1 MKKHLSLICK
11 VFLTIAL
18 ISSIFLLVACQ
29 QEPEIQDKELGS
41 ILGHVFYSNGE
52 DHSGIVLTLDKTDG
66 LMAIT
71 QSDGSR
77 AIVSMAVSNEDGS
90 FAFYNLEPGTYT
102 IYASSNDSVEK
113 AVSTNVVVSGK
124 DIVTAA
130 DLLLTATGSLSGNV
144 ILDESKTGNIGFL
157 VFLAGTSYMAVTD
170 DSGYYCISNV
180 PAGENYQL
188 IVSKGGYISS
198 NVVSCSVTAHAK
210 TSMSE
215 IALLSDDILSGSRSL
230 VWKGSLAEAPAAPK
244 LFWAYFNTTDG
255 CSYLYDGT
263 QWSLLAAKGDKGEQ
277 GLQGETGANGTNG
290 VSIIW
295 RGSFADASE
304 ITDAVILNV
313 YFNTTDGCSYIY
325 DGTKWTYL
333 AVKGATGETG
343 AQGSQGEPGVQG
355 PQGEAGADGANG
367 VSIAWIGEYAD
378 ASEIKNAAALNA
390 YFNTTDGC
398 SYIYDGS
405 TWKPLALKGA
415 TGEQGPQGE
424 TGQTGAQ
431 GPQGETGATG
441 AAGENG
447 ISIVWRG
454 NFADASEIENVAILN
469 VYFNTTDGC
478 SYIYDGTKWTLLAA
492 KGATGETGS
501 QGPQGETG
509 ATGTSIT
516 WKGSFAT
523 APSEPGLYWA
533 YFNTDDGCSY
543 IFDGTDWTLL
553 AAKGATGET
562 GSQGPQG
569 ETGATGASGANGV
582 SIIWRGSFAD
592 ASEIENA
599 VALNAYFNTTDG
611 CSYIYDGTKWTLLA
625 AKGATGETGSQG
637 PQGETGATGT
647 SITWKGSFATAPSEP
662 GLYWAYFNT
671 DDGCSYIFD
680 GTDWTLLAAKGATG
694 ETGSQGPQGETG
706 ATGASG
712 ANGVSIIWRGSFA
725 DASEIENAVAL
736 NAYFNT
742 TDGCSYIYDGTN
754 WTLLAAKGATGAQG
768 ENGHTLIKDEA
779 VAPTCTQTGLTEGYH
794 CALCGEVIIAQE
806 TVPVVAHTWGDG
818 VVTTAVQETTD
829 GVMTY
834 TCTVC
839 GATKEEAIHCTGGDW
854 KFRQVNGNPE
864 KYKTC
869 ADCGEEICEAAT
881 YDEMFY
887 IQGTVLYPQY
897 DSALDKTAIITG
909 DWIIPSS
916 IGESTINVVILYNQ
930 DELTGLTPPDTVTY
944 IGIENCPNLRYL
956 YIPASVSLDAYTL
969 QMIMAGCASD
979 VVIEIS
985 PDHENFKIVDGMLL
999 SKDGKSFI
1007 SPLGLSGSVTI
1018 PDGVTTIEENA
1029 FYYNQIVTEVI
1040 LPESVTTIGDSA
1052 FSGPSIARVNIPD
1065 GVTTI
1070 GDEAFYGSSVTE
1082 ITIPAS
1088 VTMLGD
1094 YVFSSCE
1101 NLRTVSLLLS
1111 LESIGSQMFYGC
1123 TSLESIT
1130 IPSSVT
1136 SIGEYAFSQCTSLE
1150 SITLPSSLER
1160 IEDYAF
1166 EYCSGLKSIS
1176 IPASVTYIGD
1186 GAFSRCAGLYV
1197 EVDSANE
1204 YYLSDNGA
1212 LYNKDRTELLLDQV
1226 TSGDVVISSSV
1237 TSIGYAA
1244 FAGNSGI
1251 TSLSIPNTVTSIG
1264 YSAFADCENL
1274 TEVTIAINGNLIAN
1288 GAFYGTSAHVTI
1300 ETGSKGI
1307 TYGLFNGCDATG
1319 ITIPET
1325 VTYISGYAFANMT
1338 AAITITLPASLSSV
1352 ETFAFI
1358 ACGCDIVFAS
1368 GTTNIPHNVLYR
1380 SDIRHITIPV
1390 SITSLYKSSFESCY
1404 LTDIT
1409 YEGTQEQWAAVTK
1422 ESGWEDC
1429 LSSSSVIHCT
1439 DGDVTN

>member
-1 MKKHLSLICK
+1 M
-11 VFLTIAL
+11 
-18 ISSIFLLVACQ
+18 
-29 QEPEIQDKELGS
+29 
-41 ILGHVFYSNGE
+41 
-52 DHSGIVLTLDKTDG
+52 
-66 LMAIT
+66 
-71 QSDGSR
+71 
-77 AIVSMAVSNEDGS
+77 
-90 FAFYNLEPGTYT
+90 
-102 IYASSNDSVEK
+102 
-113 AVSTNVVVSGK
+113 
-124 DIVTAA
+124 
-130 DLLLTATGSLSGNV
+130 
-144 ILDESKTGNIGFL
+144 
-157 VFLAGTSYMAVTD
+157 
-170 DSGYYCISNV
+170 
-180 PAGENYQL
+180 
-188 IVSKGGYISS
+188 
-198 NVVSCSVTAHAK
+198 
-210 TSMSE
+210 
-215 IALLSDDILSGSRSL
+215 
-230 VWKGSLAEAPAAPK
+230 
-244 LFWAYFNTTDG
+244 
-255 CSYLYDGT
+255 
-263 QWSLLAAKGDKGEQ
+263 
-277 GLQGETGANGTNG
+277 
-290 VSIIW
+290 
-295 RGSFADASE
+295 
-304 ITDAVILNV
+304 
-313 YFNTTDGCSYIY
+313 
-325 DGTKWTYL
+325 
-333 AVKGATGETG
+333 
-343 AQGSQGEPGVQG
+343 
-355 PQGEAGADGANG
+355 
-367 VSIAWIGEYAD
+367 
-378 ASEIKNAAALNA
+378 
-390 YFNTTDGC
+390 
-398 SYIYDGS
+398 
-405 TWKPLALKGA
+405 
-415 TGEQGPQGE
+415 
-424 TGQTGAQ
+424 
-431 GPQGETGATG
+431 
-441 AAGENG
+441 
-447 ISIVWRG
+447 
-454 NFADASEIENVAILN
+454 
-469 VYFNTTDGC
+469 
-478 SYIYDGTKWTLLAA
+478 
-492 KGATGETGS
+492 
-501 QGPQGETG
+501 
-509 ATGTSIT
+509 
-516 WKGSFAT
+516 
-523 APSEPGLYWA
+523 YWA

-553 AAKGATGET
+553 AAKGDKGDQGET
-562 GSQGPQG
+562 GATGAQGPQG
-569 ETGATGASGANGV
+569 ETGAAGA
-582 SIIWRGSFAD
+582 
-592 ASEIENA
+592 
-599 VALNAYFNTTDG
+599 
-611 CSYIYDGTKWTLLA
+611 
-625 AKGATGETGSQG
+625 
-637 PQGETGATGT
+637 
-647 SITWKGSFATAPSEP
+647 
-662 GLYWAYFNT
+662 
-671 DDGCSYIFD
+671 
-680 GTDWTLLAAKGATG
+680 
-694 ETGSQGPQGETG
+694 TG
-706 ATGASG
+706 ATGAAG
-712 ANGVSIIWRGSFA
+712 TDGISIIWLGSFA
-725 DASEIENAVAL
+725 IAPEDPTML

-806 TVPVVAHTWGDG
+806 VVPVVAHTWDDG

-839 GATKEEAIHCTGGDW
+839 GATKEESIHCTGGDW

-869 ADCGEEICEAAT
+869 ADCGEEICETAT

-930 DELTGLTPPDTVTY
+930 DELTGLTPPDTVTH
-944 IGIENCPNLRYL
+944 IGIESCPNLRYL

-979 VVIEIS
+979 VVIELS
-985 PDHENFKIVDGMLL
+985 PDQNYKIVNGMLL
-999 SKDGKSFI
+999 SKDGKTFI

-1052 FSGPSIARVNIPD
+1052 FSGPSITRVNIPD

-1176 IPASVTYIGD
+1176 IPASVTYIGN
-1186 GAFSRCAGLYV
+1186 GAFSGCTGLRV
-1197 EVDSANE
+1197 VVDSGNVN
-1204 YYLSDNGA
+1204 YLSDNGA

-1226 TSGDVVISSSV
+1226 TSGDVVISGSV

-1352 ETFAFI
+1352 DTFAFI

>member
-313 YFNTTDGCSYIY
+313 FFNTTDGCSYIY

-367 VSIAWIGEYAD
+367 VSITWIGEYAD

-390 YFNTTDGC
+390 YFNTKDGC

-533 YFNTDDGCSY
+533 YFNTNDGCSY

-553 AAKGATGET
+553 AAKGDKGDQGET
-562 GSQGPQG
+562 GATGAQGPQG
-569 ETGATGASGANGV
+569 ETGAAGATGATGAAGTDGI
-582 SIIWRGSFAD
+582 SIIWLGSFAIAPED
-592 ASEIENA
+592 PTM
-599 VALNAYFNTTDG
+599 LNAYFNTTDG

-637 PQGETGATGT
+637 PQGE
-647 SITWKGSFATAPSEP
+647 S
-662 GLYWAYFNT
+662 
-671 DDGCSYIFD
+671 
-680 GTDWTLLAAKGATG
+680 G
-694 ETGSQGPQGETG
+694 ED
-706 ATGASG
+706 
-712 ANGVSIIWRGSFA
+712 GVSIIWLGEYA
-725 DASEIENAVAL
+725 DASEIENATVL

-742 TDGCSYIYDGTN
+742 TDGCSYIYDGTK
-754 WTLLAAKGATGAQG
+754 WTLLAAKGATGPQG

-806 TVPVVAHTWGDG
+806 VVPVVAHTWDDG
-818 VVTTAVQETTD
+818 VITTAAQESTD
-829 GVMTY
+829 GIRTY

-839 GATKEEAIHCTGGDW
+839 GATKEKVIHSTGGTW
-854 KFRQVNGNPE
+854 KYRQVNGAPE

-881 YDEMFY
+881 YDEVFHL
-887 IQGTVLYPQY
+887 QGETIYT
-897 DSALDKTAIITG
+897 SADDDENLTG

-916 IGESTINVVILYNQ
+916 MEEGYTIKAVILYPQNN
-930 DELTGLTPPDTVTY
+930 LTGITLPDTVEF
-944 IGIENCPNLRYL
+944 IGVNDCPNLRYL
-956 YIPASVSLDAYTL
+956 YIPASVSLDVYTL
-969 QMIMAGCASD
+969 QWIMAECASD
-979 VVIEIS
+979 VVIELS
-985 PDHENFKIVDGMLL
+985 PDHEDYKIVDGMLL
-999 SKDGKSFI
+999 SKDGKTFI

-1018 PDGVTTIEENA
+1018 PDGVTTIVEYA
-1029 FYYNQIVTEVI
+1029 FYCNELVTEVI
-1040 LPESVTTIGDSA
+1040 LPDSVTTIGDSA
-1052 FSGPSIARVNIPD
+1052 FYGSSITWITLPD

-1070 GDEAFYGSSVTE
+1070 GEDAFYQSLITE
-1082 ITIPAS
+1082 ISIPAS
-1088 VTMLGD
+1088 VSTIGD
-1094 YVFSSCE
+1094 MVFYECE
-1101 NLRTVSLLLS
+1101 NLQSVSLLSS
-1111 LESIGSQMFYGC
+1111 LESIGTSMFSGC
-1123 TSLESIT
+1123 SSLESIT

-1136 SIGEYAFSQCTSLE
+1136 SIGEYAFYGCTSLQ

-1160 IEDYAF
+1160 IEDNAFEKCTGLQSVSIPASVTNIGSYAF
-1166 EYCSGLKSIS
+1166 TGCTSLQSIS
-1176 IPASVTYIGD
+1176 IPASVADIGN
-1186 GAFSRCAGLYV
+1186 GAFSGCSCLSVA
-1197 EVDSANE
+1197 VDGSNAN
-1204 YYLSDNGA
+1204 YLSDNGV
-1212 LYNKDRTELLLDQV
+1212 LYSKDRTEILLNQV
-1226 TSGDVVISSSV
+1226 ASGAVVISDSV
-1237 TSIGYAA
+1237 TTIGAGA

-1251 TSLSIPNTVTSIG
+1251 TSVSIPDSVINVG
-1264 YSAFADCENL
+1264 GGAFANCENL
-1274 TEVTIAINGNLIAN
+1274 AEVTIAINDNLYVSSP
-1288 GAFYGTSAHVTI
+1288 FYGTPANITI
-1300 ETGSKGI
+1300 QTGSTIIPDKM
-1307 TYGLFNGCDATG
+1307 FDSCDAITG

-1325 VTYISGYAFANMT
+1325 VTTIGDYAFSEFT
-1338 AAITITLPASLSSV
+1338 ADISITLPASLTWV
-1352 ETFAFI
+1352 NTTAFWY
-1358 ACGCDIVFAS
+1358 CTCDIVFAS
-1368 GTTNIPHNVLYR
+1368 GTTNIPTNILFR
-1380 SDIRHITIPV
+1380 SYINHITIPDSINKLSYSSFKSAYSALG
-1390 SITSLYKSSFESCY
+1390 SITF
-1404 LTDIT
+1404 
-1409 YEGTQEQWAAVTK
+1409 EGTLEQWAAVNKDTNWNNDIP
-1422 ESGWEDC
+1422 SC
-1429 LSSSSVIHCT
+1429 VIHCT
-1439 DGDVTN
+1439 DGDVTP

>member
-469 VYFNTTDGC
+469 V
-478 SYIYDGTKWTLLAA
+478 
-492 KGATGETGS
+492 
-501 QGPQGETG
+501 
-509 ATGTSIT
+509 
-516 WKGSFAT
+516 
-523 APSEPGLYWA
+523 
-533 YFNTDDGCSY
+533 
-543 IFDGTDWTLL
+543 
-553 AAKGATGET
+553 
-562 GSQGPQG
+562 
-569 ETGATGASGANGV
+569 
-582 SIIWRGSFAD
+582 
-592 ASEIENA
+592 
-599 VALNAYFNTTDG
+599 YFNTTDG